1 MDLNFLKHK
10 AIQVKLQCE
19 QITALVVMSC
29 KRDRCPPWGSVCH
42 SFNPETYENT
52 SEVTYQILSS
62 FQTKDPYH
70 LPASLKSPSKFLGYN
85 CSNFLLPVRE
95 FSLMGAKMDRR
106 TKHEKGH
113 LSLSERYGR
122 TQTPALS
129 YTQGQRNLKHPTIKA
144 IHKPQPD
151 CLVMTQQHW
160 PQNGFILL
168 NKILTQTLRDD
179 WAYDVWWGWASGC
192 VKARMSVPSRGKN
205 LLPTAV
211 FFWRLYFKEA
221 QWGSGKAVKASVMS
235 THLPIA
241 KILSYIF

>member
-42 SFNPETYENT
+42 SFNPETYEIT

-144 IHKPQPD
+144 IHNPQPD
-151 CLVMTQQHW
+151 CLVMTQQH
-160 PQNGFILL
+160 
-168 NKILTQTLRDD
+168 
-179 WAYDVWWGWASGC
+179 
-192 VKARMSVPSRGKN
+192 
-205 LLPTAV
+205 
-211 FFWRLYFKEA
+211 
-221 QWGSGKAVKASVMS
+221 
-235 THLPIA
+235 
-241 KILSYIF
+241 

>member
-1 MDLNFLKHK
+1 MDLNFLKQK
-10 AIQVKLQCE
+10 ATQVKLQCE

-29 KRDRCPPWGSVCH
+29 KRDRCSPWGSVCH
-42 SFNPETYENT
+42 SFNPETYEIT

-95 FSLMGAKMDRR
+95 FSLMGAKMDRG

-144 IHKPQPD
+144 IHNPQPD

-168 NKILTQTLRDD
+168 NKILTQTLRDG

-221 QWGSGKAVKASVMS
+221 QWVSGKAVKASVTS